1 VSQNHEPREGED
13 FSPAHLELSR
23 MMKRGRSWSGRERH
37 CAYLNLGM
45 DEEGTLP
52 RFANISA
59 LSGIDFPEDGRAL
72 CLTDWDHDGDLDFWI
87 SNRTAPQLRFLRNDL
102 ASGHHFVA
110 LKLHSRKGNRDAIGA
125 RVEVRL
131 AGGGK
136 PLIKTLRAGDGYL
149 AQSSKWLVFGL
160 GAAKEKVE
168 LTVRWPGGAVEV
180 VEKLSVDR
188 HYLLAEGG
196 QPEAWERPA
205 GPLALKASVLKLAPE
220 SSRARVPMVTLLKVP
235 AMDYESFEGKRQ
247 PVRGAEGRALLVN
260 LWASW
265 CAPCL
270 EELREFKDRAGEM
283 EEAGVDVL
291 ALALDGVGADG
302 TDPAAAAKTAASL
315 KLPFPTGKANEK
327 ILTILERLHV
337 RLTPMEL
344 EVVVP
349 MSILI
354 DKEGRLAVFY
364 KGAPSVDQL
373 IADLSH
379 SAKPRRE
386 RLLASTGLE
395 GISLEAQH
403 SSVVEAGD
411 QLEVTQ
417 RFQFAQDMWQ
427 GRFLDDAVIQFLD
440 TLALAPDFVEAVNNL
455 GLVYATM
462 GRHQQAIATY
472 QRALAIRAETAMTYL
487 NIGISL
493 EAITREL
500 EARTQYLRALE
511 IDRTLAKAN
520 DALGL
525 LHAKRG
531 EFELARQYFA
541 AETEVNPKFA
551 EGHNHL
557 GLIYLSLN
565 QPQDAVAPLV
575 RATKLNPK
583 HADAHNNLGLALKRL
598 GEIARAGDSFRA
610 AVEAQPNYLPAILNL
625 GLHHLEGGELRMAEK
640 LFERAL
646 SLQPNSQLARR
657 NLEKTRRL
665 LER

>member
-1 VSQNHEPREGED
+1 VSQNHEPLEGDD
-13 FSPAHLELSR
+13 FSPAHIELSR

-37 CAYLNLGM
+37 CAYLNLGK

-59 LSGIDFPEDGRAL
+59 LAGIDFPEDGRAL

-102 ASGHHFVA
+102 ASKHHFVA
-110 LKLHSRKGNRDAIGA
+110 LKLRSRKGNRDAIGA

-160 GAAKEKVE
+160 GAEKEDVQ
-168 LTVRWPGGAVEV
+168 LTVRWPGGAVDV
-180 VEKLSVDR
+180 VEKLAVDR

-205 GPLALKASVLKLAPE
+205 GSLALKASTLLPAPAT
-220 SSRARVPMVTLLKVP
+220 SRARVPMVTLLKVP
-235 AMDYESFEGKRQ
+235 AMDYESFEGQRQ

-270 EELREFKDRAGEM
+270 EELREFKARAGEM

-291 ALALDGVGADG
+291 ALALDGVGDDD
-302 TDPAAAAKTAASL
+302 TDPAAAAKAAASL
-315 KLPFPTGKANEK
+315 KLPFPTGRANEK
-327 ILTILERLHV
+327 IMTILERLHV

-349 MSILI
+349 MSLLI

-379 SAKPRRE
+379 SSKTRSE
-386 RLLASTGLE
+386 RLVASTGLD

-403 SSVVEAGD
+403 PSVVEAGD

-417 RFQFAQDMWQ
+417 RFQFAQDMWN
-427 GRFLDDAVIQFLD
+427 GRFLDDAVTQFLG
-440 TLALAPDFVEAVNNL
+440 TLALAPEFVEAVNNL

-462 GRHQQAIATY
+462 GRHQEAIATY
-472 QRALAIRAETAMTYL
+472 QKALALRAETAMTHL
-487 NIGISL
+487 NLGISL
-493 EAITREL
+493 EALNRVN
-500 EARTQYLRALE
+500 EARTHYLRALE
-511 IDRTLAKAN
+511 IDRTVAKAN

-531 EFELARQYFA
+531 EFELARQFFV
-541 AETEVNPKFA
+541 AETDVNPKFA

-557 GLIYLSLN
+557 GLIFLSLHL
-565 QPQDAVAPLV
+565 PKDAVAPLL
-575 RATKLNPK
+575 RATNLNPK

-625 GLHHLEGGELRMAEK
+625 GLHHLDGGDLGMAET
-640 LFERAL
+640 LFVRAL
-646 SLQPNSQLARR
+646 SLQPNSELARR
-657 NLEKTRRL
+657 NLAKTRRL